1 MVQTPSKAIALEEFL
16 KLPETKPASEF
27 IDGQIIQKAM
37 PQGEHSRLQQKLIAA
52 INAVLEDKKIALA
65 LPELRCTFGGRSVV
79 PDVAVFTWGNIPTH
93 PNGTIANSF
102 NLPPDWAIEI
112 LSPDQ
117 SVNRV
122 VVNLLYCLDLG
133 SQMGWLIDP
142 AERLVMIYKPKQQP
156 IAIDKSEQVL
166 AVPNIASE
174 LQLTL
179 GQLFDWLKV
188 R

>member
-1 MVQTPSKAIALEEFL
+1 MVQTPSKAIAIEEFL

-27 IDGQIIQKAM
+27 IDGQIIQKTM
-37 PQGEHSRLQQKLIAA
+37 PQGEHSRIQQKLPTA

-65 LPELRCTFGGRSVV
+65 LPELRCTFSGRSVV
-79 PDVAVFTWGNIPTH
+79 PDVAVFTWENIPTR
-93 PNGTIANSF
+93 PDGTIANIF
-102 NLPPDWAIEI
+102 TLPPDWAIEI

-122 VVNLLYCLDLG
+122 VVNLLYCLDHG

-142 AERLVMIYKPKQQP
+142 AERLVMIYQPQQNA
-156 IAIDKSEQVL
+156 IAIDDPDRILV
-166 AVPNIASE
+166 VPNFAST
-174 LQLTL
+174 LQITL

-188 R
+188 L